1 MKKEIAGERLPVVH
15 GLFADRQELFELA
28 HFDAPLFAR
37 PKLRAEDDAGDV
49 HVRRAIDSALLQFVE
64 EIVEHVHVFRME
76 MDGAILFTQ
85 DDAVF
90 MMVKTDGVV
99 ADAKQPFGQFF
110 ALRLWID
117 LSSRDEI
124 DAVEPLVDTRKSFEF
139 KMFSNGFHPS
149 VFAGGGVCE
158 MHFGEIENGIFLDAE
173 DGVQRNPFVSGN
185 QFYELRFVERKRGGH
200 GEIDTE

>member
-1 MKKEIAGERLPVVH
+1 
-15 GLFADRQELFELA
+15 
-28 HFDAPLFAR
+28 
-37 PKLRAEDDAGDV
+37 
-49 HVRRAIDSALLQFVE
+49 
-64 EIVEHVHVFRME
+64 ME

-90 MMVKTDGVV
+90 MMVETDGVV

-117 LSSRDEI
+117 LSRRNEI
-124 DAVEPLVDTRKSFEF
+124 DAVEPLIDARKSFEF
-139 KMFSNGFHPS
+139 KVFPNGFHPA

-173 DGVQRNPFVSGN
+173 DGVQRNPFAAVGG
-185 QFYELRFVERKRGGH
+185 QFCDLWFVERERGRH
-200 GEIDTE
+200 GEIDGEGFGVTVFPIFVVFAGGGDAQEEAFGPLAVVLQEKLRRLVETQDDRAEFRSNREF